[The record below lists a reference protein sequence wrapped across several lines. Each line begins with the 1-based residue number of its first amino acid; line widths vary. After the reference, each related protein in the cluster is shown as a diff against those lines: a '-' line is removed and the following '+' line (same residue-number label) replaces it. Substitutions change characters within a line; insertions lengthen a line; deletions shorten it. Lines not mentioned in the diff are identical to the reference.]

1 MQSRANN
8 LPSLDRGWGSLA
20 VPYDVSVHFAPMIE
34 IAQEIPA
41 VMRFSRD
48 VEYTFLR
55 GPNAG
60 RALKYLGQAEHPFQE
75 FVKVTTADGRPFGAP
90 EGHRDGHCLSV
101 CKPADLVVK

>member
-1 MQSRANN
+1 
-8 LPSLDRGWGSLA
+8 
-20 VPYDVSVHFAPMIE
+20 MIE

-48 VEYTFLR
+48 VEYTFRR

-60 RALKYLGQAEHPFQE
+60 RALKYIGPGEGSFAE

-90 EGHRDGHCLSV
+90 EGNRDGHCLSV